1 MFDRSLGSSSL
12 IIAHELAHNLGVNH
26 DGVSGNQDCEPQGFI
41 MGPQLSP
48 GATAWSACSRRQLAR
63 FISQYGDCLDNSPPR
78 QSEWRHQHEQLPGQR
93 FDGEEQCQLMYG
105 PRWRL
110 YSQGIINGQAVDIC
124 RAIWCRNYI
133 NLKSPNAAALQV
145 SFFPQDTSQPLIW
158 MREILSQG
166 TECSEGRQCRSGEC
180 LAVTDLDENISTT
193 STPAPSTTTTE
204 RQERNRPFRILYSMK
219 VCDFFKLLSPH
230 NYPSFCND

>member
-145 SFFPQDTSQPLIW
+145 SFSPHSSL
-158 MREILSQG
+158 L
-166 TECSEGRQCRSGEC
+166 
-180 LAVTDLDENISTT
+180 N
-193 STPAPSTTTTE
+193 
-204 RQERNRPFRILYSMK
+204 
-219 VCDFFKLLSPH
+219 LLSG
-230 NYPSFCND
+230 